1 MAINHIS
8 VSRQHFLNT
17 SLVQKW
23 KLTLKRLFLLLQHS
37 EELSSDED
45 EQEEE
50 NEEAV
55 NYSRYGS

>member
-1 MAINHIS
+1 MHGNGPCIS
-8 VSRQHFLNT
+8 VKAAVLNT
-17 SLVQKW
+17 SMVQKAGIYI
-23 KLTLKRLFLLLQHS
+23 KTHFFLQHS

-50 NEEAV
+50 NDEAV